1 MIPCQRHLFD
11 LPEDVSFLRCAAMS
25 AGMIA
30 AEEAGIE
37 GLRRK
42 RRPWTVG
49 PQQYFADVEHLR
61 GLFARLIGATADDI
75 AIVPSASYGIAVA
88 AANMRLGPGQSILL
102 LAEQFPSHVY
112 PWRELAKRTG
122 ATIATVPRPDD
133 FDWTAAIVPRIEE
146 GCAVVA
152 LPNCHWTDGGVVD
165 LERVSERCR
174 AVGAQLVIDSSQSVG
189 MHPLDVRAIQP
200 DFLVNV
206 AYKWLLG
213 PYGLAFLY
221 AAPQHHQGEPIEHN
235 WVNRSDSQDYAGLV
249 NYRDDYQPG
258 ARRYDVG
265 ERGNFVS
272 IPMAITALRQMLDW
286 GVAEIA
292 ATVAPLTL
300 AIGAR
305 ARALGLDSAPPEL
318 RVAHMIGLR
327 SPVGLPAGLA
337 ERLAAEQ
344 VYVSVRGDAIRV
356 APHLYNNEHDVD
368 RLFGALEEAL
378 AEGAAAT
385 RPSRARAS

>member
-11 LPEDVSFLRCAAMS
+11 LPEDVTFLRCAAMS
-25 AGMIA
+25 PNMLAV
-30 AEEAGIE
+30 EEAGTE

-49 PQQYFADVEHLR
+49 PQQYFADVEALR
-61 GLFARLIGATADDI
+61 GLFAGLIGATADDI
-75 AIVPSASYGIAVA
+75 AIVPSASYGIEVA
-88 AANMRLGPGQSILL
+88 AANVSLAAGRSIVL

-112 PWRELAKRTG
+112 PWREVAKRTG
-122 ATIATVPRPDD
+122 ATIVTVPRPGD
-133 FDWTAAIVPRIEE
+133 FDWTAAIMPRIDER
-146 GCAVVA
+146 CAVVA
-152 LPNCHWTDGGVVD
+152 LPHCHWTDGGLVD

-174 AVGAQLVIDSSQSVG
+174 AVGAQLVIDSSQSLG
-189 MHPLDVRAIQP
+189 MHPLDVAAIQP

-221 AAPQHHQGEPIEHN
+221 AAPKHHQGEPIEHN
-235 WVNRSDSQDYAGLV
+235 WVNRADSQNYAGLV
-249 NYRDDYQPG
+249 DYRDDYQPG

-272 IPMAITALRQMLDW
+272 IPMAIAALRHMLDW
-286 GVAEIA
+286 GAAEIA
-292 ATVAPLTL
+292 DTVAPLTR
-300 AIGAR
+300 AIGER
-305 ARALGLDSAPPEL
+305 ARTLGLVSAPPEL
-318 RVAHMIGLR
+318 RLAHMIGLR
-327 SPVGLPAGLA
+327 APAGLPEGLA

-356 APHLYNNEHDVD
+356 APHLYNDERDVD
-368 RLFGALEEAL
+368 RLLGALGSAL
-378 AEGAAAT
+378 GDAPVAA
-385 RPSRARAS
+385 RPAAGRA